1 MKLLL
6 FPHSHFCEKAR
17 WALDHKRVAYEPVVV
32 FPGLHRRTVRKL
44 APASSVPV
52 LVTGDGAIQGSNE
65 IIDYLDELV
74 PERPL
79 IPPEP
84 GARDDCLELERR
96 MDEQIGVPLRQILY
110 ASLLD
115 HPDFIRRC
123 FTHAMPQWK
132 RRFYPLVAAPLR
144 RAIYAGYVKSPAAAA
159 AARAA
164 FEQTMTD
171 LEQRLGDGAYLVGD
185 RFTRADLAVAALL
198 SLIALPRE
206 HPFPWG
212 DVPPSAA
219 RDFIDSYRDHRV
231 SHWVRTIYREHRLA

>member
-17 WALDHKRVAYEPVVV
+17 WALDYKQVAYEPAVV
-32 FPGLHRRTVRKL
+32 FPGLHRRTVRRL

-65 IIDYLDELV
+65 IIDYRDELV

-79 IPPEP
+79 TPPEP
-84 GARDDCLELERR
+84 GARDECLELERQ
-96 MDEQIGVPLRQILY
+96 MNEQVGVPVRQILY

-123 FTHAMPQWK
+123 FTHSMPQWK
-132 RRFYPLVAAPLR
+132 RWFYPLVAVPLR

-159 AARAA
+159 TARAA

-171 LEQRLGDGAYLVGD
+171 LEHRLGERTYLVGE

-198 SLIALPRE
+198 SLVALPRE

-212 DVPPSAA
+212 EVPPSEA
-219 RDFIDSYRDHRV
+219 REFIESYRDHRV
-231 SHWVRTIYREHRLA
+231 AHWVRRIYREHRV